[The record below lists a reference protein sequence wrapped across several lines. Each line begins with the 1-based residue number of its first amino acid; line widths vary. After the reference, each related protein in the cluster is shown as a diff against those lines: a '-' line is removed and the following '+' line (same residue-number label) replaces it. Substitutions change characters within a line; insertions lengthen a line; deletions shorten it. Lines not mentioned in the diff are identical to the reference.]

1 MHFSTVLSTLAC
13 GSVVFAQLPQ
23 LPSTPFPTGI
33 IPTPTI
39 LPVPVPSLPAGFS
52 ALAADI
58 LAFIRTLLSTPG
70 DSAVAVDAI
79 RKAIAA
85 LTRDVA
91 ALQGGIS
98 GVPSLPDGGQAFV
111 DQIAS
116 TICPQIKSIEAQL
129 PSLPFP
135 SSLFVPLFNVILA
148 LIIGQSLTTALGSIP
163 STASI
168 DKSVAL
174 VCLSE
179 IIPNLITRSGGATL
193 PIDFTA

>member
-79 RKAIAA
+79 QKAIAA

-91 ALQGGIS
+91 ALQSGIS

-148 LIIGQSLTTALGSIP
+148 SVVSSLTTALGSIP